1 MTQDSPAVMCHKTV
15 PRASVPEGE
24 SSLPYSHGPSATR
37 LGGEK
42 DQRQGEVPGKPWQL
56 KMPSS
61 EGMGTGQTHQAAAR
75 SPTLRS
81 NSLLPSLGRPSLGP
95 QDRHSCLPD
104 RDCGALEAPAAV
116 LTLQLQGSEE
126 TPFYT

>member
-1 MTQDSPAVMCHKTV
+1 MTQDSPAVVCHKTV

-75 SPTLRS
+75 SPHPPQQLPSPEPGETQPWAS
-81 NSLLPSLGRPSLGP
+81 GQALLPPRS
-95 QDRHSCLPD
+95 
-104 RDCGALEAPAAV
+104 
-116 LTLQLQGSEE
+116 
-126 TPFYT
+126 